1 MNDIVKFIKQ
11 LKNSGVLIDG
21 VTEKI
26 KHEIKRQED
35 GFLRASLAPLTPS
48 IVQPVISSVLNGISE
63 RGLRRTGRGCMN
75 KNF

>member
-35 GFLRASLAPLTPS
+35 GFLRASLAPLINAFNSPTS
-48 IVQPVISSVLNGISE
+48 
-63 RGLRRTGRGCMN
+63 
-75 KNF
+75 NFFSTKWYK